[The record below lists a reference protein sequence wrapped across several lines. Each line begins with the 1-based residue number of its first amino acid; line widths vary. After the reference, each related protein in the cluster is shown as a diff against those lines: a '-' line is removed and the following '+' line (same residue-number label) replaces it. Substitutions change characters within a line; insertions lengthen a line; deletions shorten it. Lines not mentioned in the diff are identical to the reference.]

1 MLLYHVS
8 VILQHDGLF
17 TPCVPDC
24 VFDGDDEEDETP
36 RICFSDS
43 IEGCLTSIPDGGRG
57 LREYITFNGSRFK
70 VFILDTDKY
79 NVNILTPEEIKDMVP
94 DALITREHWVL
105 DEVTINDYIIIDVKD
120 FEFNEET
127 KRIENLKYNIVTSN
141 PF

>member
-1 MLLYHVS
+1 MA
-8 VILQHDGLF
+8 
-17 TPCVPDC
+17 
-24 VFDGDDEEDETP
+24 
-36 RICFSDS
+36 
-43 IEGCLTSIPDGGRG
+43 
-57 LREYITFNGSRFK
+57 
-70 VFILDTDKY
+70 
-79 NVNILTPEEIKDMVP
+79 P